1 MADESLQRRFP
12 VRGTAALIVA
22 IAVLLLPFVLV
33 PAHRIVFLIGYL
45 ISLSI
50 GIVVAGILYL
60 WRKYRPI
67 REEDVE
73 NTKRPLGLD

>member
-1 MADESLQRRFP
+1 MAEEPLQTRFP

-22 IAVLLLPFVLV
+22 IAVIMVPFVLL
-33 PAHRIVFLIGYL
+33 PAYRIFFVVSVG
-45 ISLSI
+45 I

-67 REEDVE
+67 REEDID
-73 NTKRPLGLD
+73 NSKRPLGLD

>member
-1 MADESLQRRFP
+1 MEEPLQRRFP

-22 IAVLLLPFVLV
+22 IAVIMVPFVLL
-33 PAHRIVFLIGYL
+33 PAYRIFFLV
-45 ISLSI
+45 SLGI

-60 WRKYRPI
+60 WRMYRPI
-67 REEDVE
+67 REEDIH

>member
-1 MADESLQRRFP
+1 MAEQPSQTRFS

-22 IAVLLLPFVLV
+22 IAVILLPFVLL
-33 PAHRIVFLIGYL
+33 PAYRIVFLIGYL
-45 ISLSI
+45 ISLGI

-67 REEDVE
+67 REEDIHD
-73 NTKRPLGLD
+73 TKRPLGLD

>member
-1 MADESLQRRFP
+1 MAEEPTQTRFP

-22 IAVLLLPFVLV
+22 IAVVMVPFVLL
-33 PAHRIVFLIGYL
+33 PAYRIFFLV
-45 ISLSI
+45 SLGI

-67 REEDVE
+67 REEDVDH
-73 NTKRPLGLD
+73 TKRPLGLD